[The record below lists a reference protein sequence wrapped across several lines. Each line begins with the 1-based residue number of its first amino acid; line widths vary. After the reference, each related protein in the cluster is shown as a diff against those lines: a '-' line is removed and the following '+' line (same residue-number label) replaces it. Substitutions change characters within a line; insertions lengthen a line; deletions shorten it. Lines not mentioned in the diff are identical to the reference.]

1 MLKENLLLNKY
12 AGHLEASEIEPSNEL
27 VHFLCEQF
35 LEIFNGYTMASEQCK
50 CGGSMNIY
58 QAVEEI
64 PNDKFKELNSI
75 EAIELYSCTSCE
87 KWQLDFI
94 G

>member
-1 MLKENLLLNKY
+1 MLKKNLLFVEY
-12 AGHLEASEIEPSNEL
+12 EGHCKASEIEPSNKL
-27 VHFLCEQF
+27 VHFLCEHY
-35 LEIFNGYTMASEQCK
+35 LEIFNGHTMASEQCK

-64 PNDKFKELNSI
+64 PTDKFQELNSI

-87 KWQLDFI
+87 KWKLDFI